1 MRHIIPHISILRH
14 VFFLLFSLVFLAHGL
29 VEIYDYLLGIY
40 IYFLVYTLIYTTRLC
55 LELGVSSSA
64 DRRFHL
70 PSSPTAFFGNIQG
83 RAINKC
89 FGAIKIYTIEIS
101 YSLSNQID
109 AFRYV
114 VFLCSSCQLES
125 IPLLKYGEGASSE
138 VLRT

>member
-14 VFFLLFSLVFLAHGL
+14 VSTKPSFLFFFQFVVFFLLFSLVFLAHGL

-70 PSSPTAFFGNIQG
+70 PSSPTAFFDP
-83 RAINKC
+83 RS
-89 FGAIKIYTIEIS
+89 S
-101 YSLSNQID
+101 Y
-109 AFRYV
+109 
-114 VFLCSSCQLES
+114 
-125 IPLLKYGEGASSE
+125 K
-138 VLRT
+138 